1 MTEVPVERAKH
12 AAPWRGR
19 PRVTEAKGSFIA
31 IRCTVKQ
38 HTTIKEGAARAGL
51 SIGAYLRALA
61 VGYPGPRSVH
71 RPRPGDK
78 QLATLLGHIGK
89 IGSNINQI
97 AKVVNTYRLPPSKSA
112 LSVMR
117 KDIGRMRRA
126 VLKALGRG
134 H

>member
-1 MTEVPVERAKH
+1 MTEELVGRPTH

-19 PRVTEAKGSFIA
+19 PRVTDAKGCFIA

-38 HTTIKEGAARAGL
+38 HTVIKERAATAGL
-51 SIGAYLRALA
+51 SVGAYLRAVA
-61 VGYPGPRSVH
+61 VGHPGPRSVH
-71 RPRPGDK
+71 RPRPGDTE
-78 QLATLLGHIGK
+78 LARLLGHIGK
-89 IGSNINQI
+89 LGSNVNQI
-97 AKVVNTYRLPPSKSA
+97 AKITNTYRRPPSKSA

-117 KDIGRMRRA
+117 NDIGRMRRA